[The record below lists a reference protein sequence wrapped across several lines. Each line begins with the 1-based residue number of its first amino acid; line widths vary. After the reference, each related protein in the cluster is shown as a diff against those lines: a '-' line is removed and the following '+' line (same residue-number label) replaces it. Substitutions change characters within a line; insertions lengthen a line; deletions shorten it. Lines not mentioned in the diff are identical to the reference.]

1 MMTEQLEHLERLGTA
16 LGRREFMRR
25 TLALGLGGQ
34 TGLTLA
40 LAACRSRDRS
50 HRAAAG
56 EAAPPALG
64 PIERELHIYNWADYM
79 PEETVPNFERE
90 FGVKVSYD
98 TYETNEEMLINLRA
112 GVKGYDLVVPT
123 GWQVQNMADV
133 GLLQPLSRSHLT
145 YWNHLSPLFLR
156 PPANPASAYAVPYLW
171 GITGIAYR
179 RDKVR
184 EPVQSWGVF
193 LDRHYAGR
201 MTMLNERR
209 EVIGAMLRYRGRSL
223 NSTDPVELGR
233 AQDDALAAKRNLRGY
248 LSVQVRPYLMSGE
261 VWVAQLYN
269 GAVRMLSALDPAIAF
284 AIPREGAAIWCDFIC
299 VPLGAPNPRA
309 AHEFINYL
317 LRPEVGARLAEVTGY
332 GTPNTAAS
340 RLVENTV
347 PYPTAEELRRLEYQ
361 VDLGPENALWDRVWT
376 EIKNG

>member
-1 MMTEQLEHLERLGTA
+1 
-16 LGRREFMRR
+16 MRR

-50 HRAAAG
+50 NGDPAG
-56 EAAPPALG
+56 KAAPPALG

-98 TYETNEEMLINLRA
+98 TYETNEEMVINLRA

-123 GWQVQNMADV
+123 GWQVQILADG
-133 GLLQPLSRSHLT
+133 GLLQPLSRAHLPH
-145 YWNHLSPLFLR
+145 WDRLSPLFLR
-156 PPANPASAYAVPYLW
+156 PPANPASAYAVPYVW

-179 RDKVR
+179 RDKLS
-184 EPVQSWGVF
+184 EPPGSWGVF
-193 LDRHYAGR
+193 LDRHYTGR

-233 AQDDALAAKRNLRGY
+233 AQADALAAKRNLRAY
-248 LSVQVRPYLMSGE
+248 LSVEVRPYLLSGE

-269 GAVRMLSALDPAIAF
+269 GATRRLSALDPAIAF
-284 AIPREGAAIWCDFIC
+284 TVPREGCAIWCDFMC
-299 VPLGAPNPRA
+299 VPKGAPNPRA

-340 RLVENTV
+340 RLVQSPV
-347 PYPTAEELRRLEYQ
+347 PYPTPEEFRRLEYQ
-361 VDLGPENALWDRVWT
+361 VDLGRGNALWDRVWA